1 MSGSSPL
8 RDAAGLYA
16 GPVVDPHHHLWDL
29 ALGRHPWLRRAAES
43 GEESPL
49 TRNQFAAD
57 YLAAAAGHNVVATV
71 HVEAGWEARDPFD
84 EVAWLDSIDKPDGIA
99 LRYVAHAD
107 LGAPDVEAV
116 LARHAAHGR
125 IVGIRDILSWHPDP
139 ARSFVARRDRME
151 GADWRRGLA
160 LLPRHGLSFDLM
172 ISPWQMQD
180 AARLVAA
187 HPDVTFILNHCGSPM
202 DRDADGMR
210 RWRNGLAALAR
221 ALNVA
226 LKISD
231 LVAYDPDWTLER
243 LRDVVLACI
252 DTFGV
257 ARCAFASDHP
267 VEALHA
273 SFDQTYIAFKTIVAA
288 FSDEECSA
296 LFEGNARRIYRLPTR
311 QGPARS
317 RLPPR

>member
-71 HVEAGWEARDPFD
+71 HVETGWEARDPFD

-125 IVGIRDILSWHPDP
+125 IVGIRDILS
-139 ARSFVARRDRME
+139 
-151 GADWRRGLA
+151 
-160 LLPRHGLSFDLM
+160 
-172 ISPWQMQD
+172 
-180 AARLVAA
+180 
-187 HPDVTFILNHCGSPM
+187 
-202 DRDADGMR
+202 
-210 RWRNGLAALAR
+210 
-221 ALNVA
+221 
-226 LKISD
+226 
-231 LVAYDPDWTLER
+231 
-243 LRDVVLACI
+243 
-252 DTFGV
+252 
-257 ARCAFASDHP
+257 
-267 VEALHA
+267 

-311 QGPARS
+311 
-317 RLPPR
+317 